1 MTDSTSPAESAP
13 AAPPAPGNPNPLLAL
28 WKAMTSFRTAVVLLA
43 LCMLLVLGGTFAQ
56 VHEGLYLAQ
65 ERWFKSWFIFRQ
77 AGDPWWVPPFFP
89 GGYLL
94 GTLFLINM
102 VCSHFRRFTRPPG
115 GMLVMIVHY
124 LIVLAALYGVT
135 VALIMKPLIFTG
147 VLAAIGLADGLMS
160 RFLKLGSSRKLGVD
174 LSHFGIAVLMIGQL
188 FTDMTAV
195 ESNMA
200 FTEGET
206 RDYTQHHMD
215 FEIFAETDKNEK
227 NETVVAFPQDMLEPE
242 SELKHDQL
250 PFVIRVKE
258 WHLNGALVN
267 RTEAIEA
274 EQQLRAAMATM
285 DARYADPATLPELAK
300 SAAENPEHVSAWR
313 EALRGMGLDGTLS
326 TDAAA
331 KFLADKP
338 AEAKQ
343 FLERLR
349 TAFRERMTT
358 RFRMSGSET
367 ALAAEHLLSG
377 TPLSATEPPVQGTQG
392 AATRGYLVKAM
403 PEQRTMNGRN
413 LSWAVVEVL
422 EGGKSLGTWLLHPEL
437 RTQEVSTAAGKWRI
451 GTRFERYY
459 HPFSVT
465 LLKAQHLKYAGTEIP
480 KDYRS
485 QVRLRNPARNEDRE
499 VDIYMNHPLRYQYR
513 DANDRLVSLAL
524 YQQQMGMGGPENA
537 PRGFSQLQVVDN
549 STWFTPYFGCIVVGY
564 GLTRHFLLHLL
575 TFSRRRT
582 AAAANA

>member
-1 MTDSTSPAESAP
+1 MMTDSTSGADSKPLPA
-13 AAPPAPGNPNPLLAL
+13 GPNPLLAL
-28 WKAMTSFRTAVVLLA
+28 WKGMTSFRTAVVLLA

-115 GMLVMIVHY
+115 GMVGMIVHY
-124 LIVLAALYGVT
+124 ALVLTVLFVVT
-135 VALIMKPLIFTG
+135 KALIMNPLAFTG
-147 VLAAIGLADGLMS
+147 ALAAIGLVDGLFS
-160 RFLKLGSSRKLGVD
+160 KVLKLGSSRKLGVD
-174 LSHFGIAVLMIGQL
+174 ISHFGIAILMIGQL

-215 FEIFAETDKNEK
+215 FEIFAETDKDEK
-227 NETVVAFPQDMLEPE
+227 NETVIAFPQDMFQPE

-250 PFVIRVKE
+250 PFLIRVKE

-267 RTEAIEA
+267 RSEAIEA
-274 EQQLRAAMATM
+274 SQQLTAAMATV
-285 DARYADPATLPELAK
+285 DGRYADPATLPELAK

-313 EALRGMGLDGTLS
+313 EALRGMNLDGTLS
-326 TDAAA
+326 TEAAA

-338 AEAKQ
+338 DQAKQ

-349 TAFRERMTT
+349 TGFRERMIS

-367 ALAAEHLLSG
+367 ALAADHIVSG
-377 TPLSATEPPVQGTQG
+377 KQMSATEPPVQGTQG
-392 AATRGYLVKAM
+392 AAARGYLVKEM

-413 LSWAVVEVL
+413 LSWAVVEVM
-422 EGGKSLGTWLLHPEL
+422 EGSKSLGTWLLHPEL
-437 RTQEVSTAAGKWRI
+437 RTQEVTTAAGKWRI

-485 QVRLRNPARNEDRE
+485 QVRLRNPARNEDRQ

-524 YQQQMGMGGPENA
+524 YQQQMGMGGTESA

-575 TFSRRRT
+575 TFRRRRT
-582 AAAANA
+582 AAAAIA